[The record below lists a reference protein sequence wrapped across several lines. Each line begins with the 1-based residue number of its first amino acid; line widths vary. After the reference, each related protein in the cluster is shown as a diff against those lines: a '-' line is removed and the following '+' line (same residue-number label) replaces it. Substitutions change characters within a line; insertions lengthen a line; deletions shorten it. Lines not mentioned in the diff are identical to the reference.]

1 MILTV
6 NFKCLTL
13 LLVAVAIYLLWMD
26 VGFYLE
32 VQQLPVRVSSNTSD
46 PGAVFVYS
54 PFGPITVKLM
64 MVSATIQFID
74 EPLAYLTVCYTRVA
88 DYFSPNSVS
97 LIGVLVAAIAA
108 KFFAKEE
115 LKYRQFGVLLFK
127 VGNSSTRNLDTRLV
141 FF

>member
-74 EPLAYLTVCYTRVA
+74 EPLAYLTVYHTRVA
-88 DYFSPNSVS
+88 HYVSPNGMSF
-97 LIGVLVAAIAA
+97 IGVLFGALAAR
-108 KFFAKEE
+108 FFIKED
-115 LKYRQFGVLLFK
+115 LKYRQFGVLLFA
-127 VGNSSTRNLDTRLV
+127 VS
-141 FF
+141 

>member
-1 MILTV
+1 MDGCHFLSGATEAASSPSKPHNI
-6 NFKCLTL
+6 
-13 LLVAVAIYLLWMD
+13 LLVCILPLQPHHCKAADVAECGPGRWPGTKLFTAKVDIYCNS
-26 VGFYLE
+26 V
-32 VQQLPVRVSSNTSD
+32 
-46 PGAVFVYS
+46 
-54 PFGPITVKLM
+54 
-64 MVSATIQFID
+64 QFID

-127 VGNSSTRNLDTRLV
+127 VGNSFKRNLDTRLV

>member
-32 VQQLPVRVSSNTSD
+32 VQQLLVRVSNTSD
-46 PGAVFVYS
+46 AETQVFVYS
-54 PFGPITVKLM
+54 PFGPITVKM
-64 MVSATIQFID
+64 MMLSATIQFVD
-74 EPLAYLTVCYTRVA
+74 EPLAYLTVYYTRVA
-88 DYFSPNSVS
+88 DYFSPNAIS

-108 KFFAKEE
+108 KFFVREE

-127 VGNSSTRNLDTRLV
+127 VWKIIYIRT
-141 FF
+141 

>member
-108 KFFAKEE
+108 KFFSKEE

-141 FF
+141 LF

>member
-32 VQQLPVRVSSNTSD
+32 VQQLPVRVSNNSESEA
-46 PGAVFVYS
+46 GFVYS
-54 PFGPITVKLM
+54 PFGPITVKLLM
-64 MVSATIQFID
+64 LSATIQFID
-74 EPLAYLTVCYTRVA
+74 EPLAYLTVYYTRVA
-88 DYFSPNSVS
+88 EYFSANAVS
-97 LIGVLVAAIAA
+97 LLGVLVAAIAA
-108 KFFAKEE
+108 KFFVNEE

-127 VGNSSTRNLDTRLV
+127 VCWFDRILDTRCV
-141 FF
+141 FS

>member
-1 MILTV
+1 MGTTRTHKKKSIFRRQTQREKKKQTM
-6 NFKCLTL
+6 F
-13 LLVAVAIYLLWMD
+13 IYLLWMD

-115 LKYRQFGVLLFK
+115 LKYRQFG
-127 VGNSSTRNLDTRLV
+127 
-141 FF
+141 

>member
-32 VQQLPVRVSSNTSD
+32 VQQLPVRVSSNISD
-46 PGAVFVYS
+46 TETQEFVYS

-74 EPLAYLTVCYTRVA
+74 EPLAYLTVYYTRIA
-88 DYFSPNSVS
+88 DYFSPNAIS

-127 VGNSSTRNLDTRLV
+127 VGI
-141 FF
+141 

>member
-32 VQQLPVRVSSNTSD
+32 VQQLPVRVSSNISD
-46 PGAVFVYS
+46 AETQEFVYS

-74 EPLAYLTVCYTRVA
+74 EPLAYLTVYYTRVA
-88 DYFSPNSVS
+88 DYFSPNAIS

-127 VGNSSTRNLDTRLV
+127 VGK
-141 FF
+141 

>member
-32 VQQLPVRVSSNTSD
+32 VQQLPVRVSNNNSESEA
-46 PGAVFVYS
+46 GFVYS
-54 PFGPITVKLM
+54 PFGPITVKLLM
-64 MVSATIQFID
+64 LSATIQFID
-74 EPLAYLTVCYTRVA
+74 EPLAYLTVYHTRVA
-88 DYFSPNSVS
+88 EYFSPNAVS
-97 LIGVLVAAIAA
+97 LLGVLVAAIAA
-108 KFFAKEE
+108 KFFVNEE

-127 VGNSSTRNLDTRLV
+127 VCWFYRILDTRCV
-141 FF
+141 FS

>member
-32 VQQLPVRVSSNTSD
+32 VQQLPVRVSNNSD
-46 PGAVFVYS
+46 SEAGFVYS
-54 PFGPITVKLM
+54 PFGPITVKLLM
-64 MVSATIQFID
+64 LSATIQFID
-74 EPLAYLTVCYTRVA
+74 EPLAYLTVYYTRVA
-88 DYFSPNSVS
+88 EYFSPNAVS
-97 LIGVLVAAIAA
+97 LLGVLVAAIAA
-108 KFFAKEE
+108 KFFVKEE

-127 VGNSSTRNLDTRLV
+127 VGW
-141 FF
+141 F

>member
-32 VQQLPVRVSSNTSD
+32 VQQLPVRVSNNSESEA
-46 PGAVFVYS
+46 GFVYS
-54 PFGPITVKLM
+54 PFGPITVKLLM
-64 MVSATIQFID
+64 LSATIQFID
-74 EPLAYLTVCYTRVA
+74 EPLAYLTVYYTRVA
-88 DYFSPNSVS
+88 EYFSPNAVS
-97 LIGVLVAAIAA
+97 LLGVLVAAIAA
-108 KFFAKEE
+108 KFFVNEE

-127 VGNSSTRNLDTRLV
+127 VCWFYRILDTQCV
-141 FF
+141 FS

>member
-32 VQQLPVRVSSNTSD
+32 VQQLPVRVSSNISD
-46 PGAVFVYS
+46 TETQEFVYS
-54 PFGPITVKLM
+54 PCGPITVKLM

-74 EPLAYLTVCYTRVA
+74 EPLAYLTVYYTRVA
-88 DYFSPNSVS
+88 DYFSPNAIS

-127 VGNSSTRNLDTRLV
+127 VGK
-141 FF
+141 

>member
-32 VQQLPVRVSSNTSD
+32 VQQLPVRVSNTSD
-46 PGAVFVYS
+46 AATQVFVYS
-54 PFGPITVKLM
+54 PFGPITVKM
-64 MVSATIQFID
+64 MMLSATIQFVD
-74 EPLAYLTVCYTRVA
+74 EPLAYLTVYYTRVA
-88 DYFSPNSVS
+88 DYFSPNAIS

-108 KFFAKEE
+108 KFFAREE
-115 LKYRQFGVLLFK
+115 LKYRQFVVLLFK
-127 VGNSSTRNLDTRLV
+127 VWKIIYIRT
-141 FF
+141 